1 MQGFPQVTEKTL
13 EIGELTP
20 ASANAPALAKA
31 EYEILAAF
39 RYTLRHFLD
48 FSRGAA
54 EAAGLTAQQHQ
65 ALLAIKGYPG
75 REVITVGEL
84 AERLAIRHNSGVEL
98 IDRLAALGLVERR
111 HDTADRRL
119 VLLSLTPQA
128 DRLLATLSAAH
139 RDELRRLRPALT
151 DLLAQLA

>member
-1 MQGFPQVTEKTL
+1 M
-13 EIGELTP
+13 EISGM
-20 ASANAPALAKA
+20 AAVPALAKA
-31 EYEILAAF
+31 EYETLAAF

-48 FSRGAA
+48 FSRAAA

-75 REVITVGEL
+75 REVISVGEL
-84 AERLAIRHNSGVEL
+84 AERLAIRHNSSVEL
-98 IDRLAALGLVERR
+98 IDRLAGQGLIERR
-111 HDTADRRL
+111 HDAADRRL
-119 VLLSLTPQA
+119 VLLALTPKA
-128 DRLLATLSAAH
+128 ESLLATLSAAH